1 MLKTTLICDLC
12 GKPIEKGKKKY
23 RIKESKLF
31 QSGNGLSRCW
41 VGIDAH
47 DECIRV
53 LFETKKKQENEK
65 EGKHE

>member
-31 QSGNGLSRCW
+31 QSSNGLFRCW

-47 DECIRV
+47 DECIKI
-53 LFETKKKQENEK
+53 LFTTKAKQQEERK
-65 EGKHE
+65 E